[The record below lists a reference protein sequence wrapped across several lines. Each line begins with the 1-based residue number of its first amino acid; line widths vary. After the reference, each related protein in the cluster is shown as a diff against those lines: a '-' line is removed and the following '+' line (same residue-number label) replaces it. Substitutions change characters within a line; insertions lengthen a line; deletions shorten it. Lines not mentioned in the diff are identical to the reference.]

1 MIKHNYPGKFI
12 VIEGLDGSGKSSQ
25 IDLLVAFLQVKN
37 KEVIL
42 TAEPTKESEAGI
54 KIRKILKGE
63 IKAEPM
69 ERQNLFVQDRKEH
82 LERKIIPA
90 LQRGT
95 WVVCSRYIFST
106 LAFGSADGLDFEEL
120 RKMNQDFLLPDV
132 TIFLNVSPEEC
143 IKRIEA
149 RGEQKELFEK
159 LDQLKK
165 VDSYYQKMPAM
176 FENFYVVEGG
186 NEISVVF
193 EKIKKII
200 ENFL

>member
-1 MIKHNYPGKFI
+1 MIKGKFI

-25 IDLLVAFLQVKN
+25 VDLLSEFLQEKGR
-37 KEVIL
+37 EVIL
-42 TAEPTKESEAGI
+42 KNEPTTESEAGI

-90 LQRGT
+90 LENGV

-106 LAFGSADGLDFEEL
+106 LAFGSADGLDFDEL
-120 RKMNQDFLLPDV
+120 RKMNQDFLLPDI

-165 VDSYYQKMPAM
+165 VDGYYQKMPGL
-176 FENFYVVEGG
+176 FKNFYVVNGALEKAL
-186 NEISVVF
+186 IF
-193 EKIKKII
+193 EEIKKII
-200 ENFL
+200 EKII

>member
-1 MIKHNYPGKFI
+1 MQKNNYPGKFI

-25 IDLLVAFLQVKN
+25 IDLLIAFLQEKN

-42 TAEPTKESEAGI
+42 TAEPTKESEAGR
-54 KIRKILKGE
+54 KIRQILKGE
-63 IKAEPM
+63 VIASPE

-82 LERKIIPA
+82 LEKKIIPT
-90 LQRGT
+90 LERGA

-120 RKMNQDFLLPDV
+120 RKMNQDFLLPDA

-143 IKRIEA
+143 MKRIEA

-165 VDSYYQKMPAM
+165 VDSYYQRMPGM
-176 FENFYVVEGG
+176 FENFYVVEGHS
-186 NEISVVF
+186 EMSVVF